1 MVPVELREDEALA
14 PEERWGGIDFSEL
27 SKPQN
32 NQVQQTREYTVE
44 NKIQC
49 ATLYFTC
56 GSFKQVGRD
65 TGIKW
70 GTISDW
76 ARKSTWWDEV
86 IHKLR
91 REKQD
96 ELDAMMTNFLHEA
109 QHQALDRVKNGDYKM
124 TAGGELKRVPMSG
137 RDLALTSAAF
147 FDKRALIRGDATSIS
162 RRKDPLGDIASKL
175 EQFAKYNAAKEIDG
189 SQRKATSIEV
199 TQKIEAGQLKR
210 ARDRGEA

>member
-1 MVPVELREDEALA
+1 MVPVELREDKALT
-14 PEERWGGIDFSEL
+14 PEERWGGIDFAEL
-27 SKPQN
+27 SKPQQ
-32 NQVQQTREYTVE
+32 NQVQQTQEYTVE
-44 NKIQC
+44 NKVQC
-49 ATLYFTC
+49 ATLYFMC
-56 GSFKQVGRD
+56 GSFKQVQKD

-70 GTISDW
+70 GTIATW

-91 REKQD
+91 KEKQD

-162 RRKDPLGDIASKL
+162 RRKDPLGDIKDKL
-175 EQFAKYNAAKEIDG
+175 EQFAKFNAAKEIDG
-189 SQRKATSIEV
+189 TKIKATSIEV

-210 ARDRGEA
+210 AQDRGEA

>member
-1 MVPVELREDEALA
+1 MVPVELREDEALS

-27 SKPQN
+27 VKTDVNKNHPRVYTPEDK
-32 NQVQQTREYTVE
+32 VQ
-44 NKIQC
+44 C
-49 ATLYFTC
+49 CTLYFMQ
-56 GSFKQVGRD
+56 GSFKKVSKD

-70 GTISDW
+70 TTVAEW
-76 ARKSTWWDEV
+76 ARNSTWWDEV
-86 IHKLR
+86 TNKLR

-109 QHQALDRVKNGDYKM
+109 QHQALDRVREGDFKM
-124 TAGGELKRVPMSG
+124 TSSGELKRVPMSG

-175 EQFAKYNAAKEIDG
+175 EQFAQYNAAKQVDG

-199 TQKIEAGQLKR
+199 TQHIEQGQLKR